1 MTRVP
6 QSRPI
11 VLVVDDDEV
20 GRLICVDRLLD
31 SGFDVIEADDG
42 GPALELFNQH
52 KPDIILMD
60 VMMKKMDGYAACQ
73 ALRALPGGA
82 TVPVLVVTG
91 LNDVD
96 SIERAYDAG
105 ATDFIGKPFDWRI
118 LINRVRYML
127 RAERQFDHLRATERA
142 LSQAQRIALLGS
154 FRWTVGSRRVAV
166 SNNLE
171 TLLDIKAENSTV
183 SLQSMLQRV
192 DSEDL
197 PALVT
202 RLRGLGHDKRSFN
215 LDCRLAGPLA
225 STRTVMIRLELERS
239 ALGEYSVQGA
249 IQDITERK
257 TMEHNLVVAKN
268 TAETANAAKTAFLA
282 NMSHELRTP
291 LNAIIGFSEIIAAEL
306 FGSVGEKRYKEY
318 ANDIYSSGR
327 HLLSLIND
335 LLDVAKIDAG
345 RMEIAPV
352 PLDPSNA
359 IRNAL
364 RLIDVKA
371 REKSQMLE
379 VTIELDAPPLFA
391 DERALQQILFNLASN
406 AVKFTPEGG
415 RISVHAGRAK
425 DGGFQIVCEDNGR
438 GIPKHKLERLFS
450 PFSQIDNRFDRQEGG
465 SGLGLS
471 LTRGLAELH
480 GGYVWLESE
489 YGIGTRAFV
498 VLPSRKQDAETLR
511 HNLPVQI
518 NATGL

>member
-1 MTRVP
+1 MTRDT
-6 QSRPI
+6 QSRPV

-42 GPALELFNQH
+42 EPALELFNQH

-60 VMMKKMDGYAACQ
+60 VMMKKMDGFAACR

-82 TVPVLVVTG
+82 TVPILVVTG

-96 SIERAYDAG
+96 SIEKAYDAG

-154 FRWTVGSRRVAV
+154 FRWTVGSRRVDV
-166 SNNLE
+166 SSNLE
-171 TLLDIKAENSTV
+171 TLLDIKAENNAV
-183 SLQSMLQRV
+183 SLQRMLQRV
-192 DSEDL
+192 DSDDL
-197 PALVT
+197 PALLT
-202 RLRGLGHDKRSFN
+202 RLRGLGDDNRSFN
-215 LDCRLAGPLA
+215 LDCRLAGALA

-257 TMEHNLVVAKN
+257 RMEHSLVVAKEN
-268 TAETANAAKTAFLA
+268 AETANAAKTAFLA

-291 LNAIIGFSEIIAAEL
+291 LNAIIGFSELIRREW
-306 FGSVGEKRYKEY
+306 FGPVGVPRYKDY
-318 ANDIYSSGR
+318 ANDIYTSGV

-335 LLDVAKIDAG
+335 LLDVAKIEAGKMEVVQRALDVRGIIEDA
-345 RMEIAPV
+345 V
-352 PLDPSNA
+352 
-359 IRNAL
+359 
-364 RLIDVKA
+364 RLLSAKA
-371 REKSQMLE
+371 REKNQTLE
-379 VTIELDAPPLFA
+379 ILISPDAPALYA
-391 DERALQQILFNLASN
+391 DERAVLQILTNLVSN

-415 RISVHAGRAK
+415 RICVRVDPTK
-425 DGGFQIVCEDNGR
+425 DGDFQLVCEDNGR
-438 GIPKHKLERLFS
+438 GIPAEKLAKVFA
-450 PFSQIDNRFDRQEGG
+450 PFSQINNRFDREEGG

-471 LTRGLAELH
+471 LVRGLVSLH
-480 GGYVWLESE
+480 GGRAWLESE
-489 YGIGTRAFV
+489 FGAGTRAYV
-498 VLPSRKQDAETLR
+498 VLPSKQQHAAG
-511 HNLPVQI
+511 
-518 NATGL
+518 NAAAA